1 MYTLTQEDHMSKT
14 YLASVMGAYLVIFGL
29 LMLIQYTHIQ
39 AVLKE
44 VVAKKSLVFISG
56 IISAILG
63 LLMVFSHNVWTH
75 NWQVVVTVMAWLV
88 LLTGLLRLFFPAV
101 AIKWMRVLMQRKA
114 HLRGQGFISLLIGLY
129 ILFKIYP

>member
-101 AIKWMRVLMQRKA
+101 AIKWMRVL
-114 HLRGQGFISLLIGLY
+114 Y